1 MNNAEWIKLMKKQ
14 REREEARRAE
24 LEEVNKNES
33 VINNGDGN
41 NNGSDAGANPGG
53 EGDNNPQPTELD
65 NASGAS
71 EAGSSDNGDA

>member
-14 REREEARRAE
+14 REREEAKRTE
-24 LEEVNKNES
+24 LEEVNNES

-41 NNGSDAGANPGG
+41 NNGSDAGANAGG

>member
-24 LEEVNKNES
+24 LEEVNNES
-33 VINNGDGN
+33 VINNGDRN

-71 EAGSSDNGDA
+71 ETGSSDNGDA